1 MNNRQISL
9 LNAQLFISFILAI
22 TLLISTLL
30 TYDEKQKL
38 SNKRRLFDN
47 QNSHYINLLNRII
60 FLLILFYNLYINYQ
74 QYNLEKEKRTNLVP
88 FIEQITATVLNI
100 LSAIIILNVIY
111 ETWNTKDNIAP
122 IENTI

>member
-60 FLLILFYNLYINYQ
+60 FLLILIYNLYINYQ

>member
-38 SNKRRLFDN
+38 SNKRRLFSN

-60 FLLILFYNLYINYQ
+60 FLLILIYNLYINYQ
-74 QYNLEKEKRTNLVP
+74 QYNLEKEKRNNLVP

>member
-60 FLLILFYNLYINYQ
+60 FLLILIYNLYINYQ

-88 FIEQITATVLNI
+88 LIEQITATVLNI

>member
-60 FLLILFYNLYINYQ
+60 FLLILIYNLYINYQ

-88 FIEQITATVLNI
+88 LIEQITATVLNI

-111 ETWNTKDNIAP
+111 ETRNTKDNIAP

>member
-9 LNAQLFISFILAI
+9 LNAQLFISFVLAI

-60 FLLILFYNLYINYQ
+60 FLLILIYNLYINYQ

-88 FIEQITATVLNI
+88 LIEQITATVLNI

>member
-1 MNNRQISL
+1 MKNRQISL
-9 LNAQLFISFILAI
+9 LNAQLFISFVLAI

-60 FLLILFYNLYINYQ
+60 FLLILIYNLYINYQ

-88 FIEQITATVLNI
+88 LIEQITATVLNI

>member
-38 SNKRRLFDN
+38 SNKRCLFDN

-60 FLLILFYNLYINYQ
+60 FLLILIYNLYINYQ

>member
-60 FLLILFYNLYINYQ
+60 FLLILIYNLYINYQ

-100 LSAIIILNVIY
+100 LSAIIILNVIF